1 MGCGQCIACPM
12 KKTQFLALCASVPLA
27 SADGVP
33 EWIHLLP
40 AGEIRTRDGR
50 GPYRVASMS
59 TLATLKDGQ
68 KLAIDECHAIDKGQA
83 LGAPGRAVGWIVEL
97 QSRDDGLWGRVE
109 WNRSGTAL
117 MEDQAYSGVSPVIR
131 HTKDG
136 QIVAIARASLTNT
149 PNLEGLTALH
159 MEEVAMD
166 WRSML
171 IELLGL
177 DSEVDDA
184 AIDAAL
190 RSKMGTHQ
198 AEFSQLL
205 ASPEVVA
212 LQSQLT
218 DVTNQLNALQQ
229 DRSREAAAA
238 FVDGAIAEGRVGVKP
253 LRDTYIA
260 LHMENADRAKE
271 MIGAM
276 PVIGGQTRSGD
287 LPPVQ
292 TATGELDADDRHVM
306 ALMGVSEEDYKA
318 RQKAM
323 GLTQEAI

>member
-1 MGCGQCIACPM
+1 M
-12 KKTQFLALCASVPLA
+12 KKAQLLALCASVPLVP
-27 SADGVP
+27 ADGVP

-59 TLATLKDGQ
+59 TLATLKDGE

-97 QSRDDGLWGRVE
+97 QSREDGLWGRVE
-109 WNRSGTAL
+109 WNRAGTAL
-117 MEDQAYSGVSPVIR
+117 MADCAYSGVSPVIR

-136 QIVAIARASLTNT
+136 QIVGIARASLTNT

-159 MEEVAMD
+159 SEEVAMD
-166 WRSML
+166 WRSKL
-171 IELLGL
+171 LELLGL
-177 DSEVDDA
+177 DSEADDA
-184 AIDAAL
+184 AIETAL
-190 RSKMGTHQ
+190 QSKMGTRQ
-198 AEFSQLL
+198 AECSQVLE
-205 ASPEVVA
+205 APEFVA
-212 LQSQLT
+212 LQSELAGVST
-218 DVTNQLNALQQ
+218 ELKALREE
-229 DRSREAAAA
+229 RSRDAAVA

-253 LRDTYIA
+253 LRETYIA

-276 PVIGGQTRSGD
+276 PVIGGQTRTGD

-292 TATGELDADDRHVM
+292 AASGELDADDRHVM